1 VSAPT
6 EKLLPIRL
14 LAMDVDGVLTDGSL
28 IWAHGPGGE
37 PSLELKRFD
46 VRDGLGI
53 AVAGCIGLE
62 IAWITGRRSTVVE
75 ARARELGVSE
85 LHQAARSKRQAM
97 EAMLARR
104 NLAPGA
110 VAYIGDDLNDLP
122 AFAVAGVRIAVA
134 DAAPELAVAADWIT
148 HRPGGAGAV
157 REVIE
162 TLLRAQQ
169 RWNAAVNAY
178 LARLE
183 TEPSAPAE
191 CGGAPPAAGDP
202 RDSAGGGRPTPNS
215 PIQ

>member
-1 VSAPT
+1 VIAPV

-28 IWAHGPGGE
+28 TWAHGTGGE

-46 VRDGLGI
+46 ARDGLGI

-62 IAWITGRRSTVVE
+62 VAWVTGRRSTIVE
-75 ARARELGVSE
+75 RRARELGVRE
-85 LHQAARSKRQAM
+85 LHQGARSKGRVLKSLL
-97 EAMLARR
+97 ERR
-104 NLAPGA
+104 GLEPAA

-122 AFAVAGVRIAVA
+122 AFPVVGLRIAVA
-134 DAAPELAVAADWIT
+134 DAAPELAAAADWVT
-148 HRPGGAGAV
+148 GRPGGAGAV

-162 TLLRAQQ
+162 GLLRAQE
-169 RWNAAVNAY
+169 RWDAAVNAY

-183 TEPSAPAE
+183 EEQSAQAEPN
-191 CGGAPPAAGDP
+191 
-202 RDSAGGGRPTPNS
+202 GRPPGPLP